1 MKQNRKLG
9 LTLIVL
15 VIILLSLISFG
26 GVFVQNKSLVENKLP
41 EYLLAGDLKGYRR
54 VELKVSDEI
63 SKTIRYDEQ
72 GQVISDEDTETKVA
86 KTEEIKVNSDEI
98 LTKENFRISKNIIEK
113 RLKAMNVQN
122 YIIRQNEENG
132 TIILELP
139 ENEQTD
145 RVVGQLYTQAKFE
158 IVDNDTNEVLMN
170 NDDIKSVKAKYG
182 TVSSGKTAVFVDIQ
196 FNKQGTEK
204 FKNITNTYVETNVKS
219 ENVTEGEEAE
229 EKKVTKKIALK
240 IDDYSMLTTYF
251 DQEVNNGVLQLSVG
265 YSDSNTSSTKELQE
279 YIEEANSMA
288 TILDSGKMPIVYEV
302 EQNKFIVSNITENEV
317 KIGASIVAGLL
328 VIGFLYLVIKYK
340 SKGILASV
348 SVVGYLAILLIALR
362 YFNVEI
368 TVSGLFTIALS
379 IILNY
384 IVMVNILKTGNVA
397 KTVGKYTLI
406 YVPLLVI
413 SVVFTFANIAVG
425 AVLFWGIVINLL
437 YNLSVSNLMLK

>member
-219 ENVTEGEEAE
+219 ENVTEGEEAKE
-229 EKKVTKKIALK
+229 EKVTKKIALK

-265 YSDSNTSSTKELQE
+265 YSESTTSSTKELQE

-328 VIGFLYLVIKYK
+328 VI
-340 SKGILASV
+340 
-348 SVVGYLAILLIALR
+348 
-362 YFNVEI
+362 
-368 TVSGLFTIALS
+368 
-379 IILNY
+379 
-384 IVMVNILKTGNVA
+384 
-397 KTVGKYTLI
+397 
-406 YVPLLVI
+406 
-413 SVVFTFANIAVG
+413 
-425 AVLFWGIVINLL
+425 
-437 YNLSVSNLMLK
+437 